1 MVDCVSDIIMLF
13 IAIDMS
19 FYERYSDFYKHPER
33 FIIIFFF
40 FAIDSLGLVGNYEKC
55 NTIYK
60 ILRTIYI
67 CQGLIM
73 FNEMLH
79 VQNYNIVVDKI

>member
-1 MVDCVSDIIMLF
+1 MVNCVSEIILF

-19 FYERYSDFYKHPER
+19 FYERYSDFFKHPER

-40 FAIDSLGLVGNYEKC
+40 VVDSLGLVGNYEKC
-55 NTIYK
+55 NIIYK
-60 ILRTIYI
+60 MLRTIYI
-67 CQGLIM
+67 CQELIM

-79 VQNYNIVVDKI
+79 AQNYNIVVDKI